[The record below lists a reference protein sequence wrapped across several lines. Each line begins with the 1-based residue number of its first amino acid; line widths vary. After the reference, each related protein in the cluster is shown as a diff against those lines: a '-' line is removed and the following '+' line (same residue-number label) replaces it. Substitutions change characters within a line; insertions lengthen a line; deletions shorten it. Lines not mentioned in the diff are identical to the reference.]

1 MACYK
6 YIAIYTTSLSLLL
19 QLVSSKV
26 SNDRLWMT
34 TEDNCSVS
42 FLSNSQAIASRNS
55 TLTTSQEFYED
66 HFYSTNSSVSCIDN
80 GSDHCSWEYCVNENC
95 RCTKKSPTRDIIH
108 CSEKRNLSVL
118 SCFCVTN
125 NEDEDIIE
133 VGNCVYNCNN
143 IKSDLSNSAY
153 HVLPKSVSKLNE
165 VMCGKFN
172 RNGTLCGKCRDGFS
186 PLAYSFNMTCV
197 KCPNGRS
204 NWWKYVLSAF
214 LPLTVF
220 YFIVVF
226 CKINATSSPLHG
238 FIYYNQAISM
248 PQIVRLLFL
257 ATRHRPKYETA
268 LKYLATFYGVWNLD
282 FFRSFNLGIC
292 LGTNTL
298 QSLALDMAVGIY
310 PLLLMILSYFLIHL
324 YDNNFR
330 PLVILWKP
338 FHRVFSLFRRN
349 WEIRTS
355 IVDAF
360 ATFLLLSNVKFLSV
374 SYDILVPV
382 KVFQLSPSKDLNPT
396 WRLYYDANVP
406 YFGRSH
412 LPFAIMAI
420 TILIIFVLLPI
431 LILLLYPCNW
441 FQRFL
446 NVFPVNWQ
454 VLHTFV
460 DSFQGC
466 YKDGNEAGIR
476 DCRWFSSFFFIIRI
490 TVFMVAAIV
499 TPTSVYFI
507 ISSML
512 LVLFVILLINIQP
525 FKSNLSH
532 YSNINAAFFLLLI
545 SWYIS
550 VIGLDMAI
558 FMKHDAILPFYI
570 LCLIFGVLPALYGF
584 SIILY
589 WIFSQRKFGFEL
601 IRRVCAFRQGYD
613 WWALE

>member
-1 MACYK
+1 MVVYEFIVLC
-6 YIAIYTTSLSLLL
+6 LSLLL
-19 QLVSSKV
+19 QLVSCEV
-26 SNDRLWMT
+26 SNDRLWMS

-42 FLSNSQAIASRNS
+42 ASRNS

-66 HFYSTNSSVSCIDN
+66 YLYSTNTFVSCIDN
-80 GSDHCSWEYCVNENC
+80 EFDHFSLYYCVNENC
-95 RCTKKSPTRDIIH
+95 RCTKKSPTRDIIQ

-118 SCFCVTN
+118 SCFCVTY
-125 NEDEDIIE
+125 NEDEDIAE
-133 VGNCVYNCNN
+133 VGNCIYNCNN
-143 IKSDLSNSAY
+143 IKSDLSNPVY
-153 HVLPKSVSKLNE
+153 HVLPKNVSKLNE
-165 VMCGKFN
+165 AMCGKFN
-172 RNGTLCGKCRDGFS
+172 RTDTLCGKCRGGFY
-186 PLAYSFNMTCV
+186 PLVYSFNMICV

-204 NWWKYVLSAF
+204 NWWKYVLFAF

-226 CKINATSSPLHG
+226 CKINVTSSPLHG
-238 FIYYNQAISM
+238 FIYYNQAIAM
-248 PQIVRLLFL
+248 PQMARLLFL
-257 ATRHRPKYETA
+257 ATKNRPKYQTVV
-268 LKYLATFYGVWNLD
+268 KYLGAFYGIWNLD
-282 FFRSFNLGIC
+282 FFRTFNLSIC
-292 LGTNTL
+292 LGTDTL
-298 QSLALDMAVGIY
+298 QNLALDMVVGIY

-330 PLVILWKP
+330 LLVILWKP
-338 FHRVFSLFRRN
+338 FHRVFSLFHRN

-355 IVDAF
+355 VVDAF

-374 SYDILVPV
+374 SFDLLVPV
-382 KVFQLSPSKDLNPT
+382 KVFQLSPSKDLDPT

-406 YFGRSH
+406 YFGRNH
-412 LPFAIMAI
+412 LPYAIMAI

-441 FQRFL
+441 FQKLL

-466 YKDGNEAGIR
+466 YKDGTEPDTR
-476 DCRWFSSFFFIIRI
+476 DCRWFASFFFIIRI
-490 TVFMVAAIV
+490 CVFIV
-499 TPTSVYFI
+499 GIITTTSVYFI

-512 LVLFVILLINIQP
+512 LVLLVMLLIIIQP
-525 FKSNLSH
+525 FKANLSH

-550 VIGLDMAI
+550 VIGIDMAS
-558 FMKHDAILPFYI
+558 FMKHDAIWPFYI
-570 LCLIFGVLPALYGF
+570 LCLIFGFLPALCGF
-584 SIILY
+584 AIILY

-601 IRRVCAFRQGYD
+601 IRRVRAFRQGYD